1 MLNGKDSH
9 VGMNLYVLNDLG
21 YVINESIKQ
30 IYELIKVK
38 ADGESCTSNSQQST
52 IGSMVTGISISESS
66 RAPPLSHNGTPVLV
80 VPLVDHSMIS
90 SGSNFERARAPPLV
104 YNVASMV
111 MIPME
116 SLSLVPLTYPT
127 QTLIAEKNSKIA
139 EMEALPLVKQL
150 KLKLLLKQGRHE
162 ETTKDCT
169 KALELNPTYI
179 KSLYSVIVTDM
190 AKILELEPLHDQARR
205 SVVRLKPLADEK
217 RQKMKEEMISELK
230 ISYLCMD

>member
-104 YNVASMV
+104 CNVASMV

-150 KLKLLLKQGRHE
+150 KLKLLLKQSYWEQR
-162 ETTKDCT
+162 K
-169 KALELNPTYI
+169 LEGE
-179 KSLYSVIVTDM
+179 KMCSLEKECDM
-190 AKILELEPLHDQARR
+190 AKILQLEPLHDQARR
-205 SVVRLKPLADEK
+205 SVVHLKPLADEK
-217 RQKMKEEMISELK
+217 RQKMKEEMIGELK

>member
-1 MLNGKDSH
+1 MLNEKDSH
-9 VGMNLYVLNDLG
+9 VGMNLFVLNDLG
-21 YVINESIKQ
+21 YVINESTKQ

-104 YNVASMV
+104 CNVASMV

-127 QTLIAEKNSKIA
+127 QVPQPQINPSTDI
-139 EMEALPLVKQL
+139 PLL
-150 KLKLLLKQGRHE
+150 
-162 ETTKDCT
+162 D
-169 KALELNPTYI
+169 ASMSINNN
-179 KSLYSVIVTDM
+179 
-190 AKILELEPLHDQARR
+190 
-205 SVVRLKPLADEK
+205 
-217 RQKMKEEMISELK
+217 
-230 ISYLCMD
+230 